1 VSEYVAGEASALL
14 AGFVA
19 GSRVAGYQLEGQI
32 GAGGMA
38 VVFRARDERLG
49 RMVALKILAP
59 GLATDAS
66 FRQRFIR
73 ESRAAA
79 AVDDP
84 HIIPVYEAGE
94 ASGVLFIAM
103 RLVRGGDV
111 RSLIYRQGPLPPA
124 RVAAIIS
131 PVASALDAAHAAGLV
146 HRDVKPANM
155 LVDTRPGRPDH
166 VYLSDFG
173 LSKGA
178 QSSLG
183 LTGSGQFLGTPN
195 YSAPEQIQGRLVDGR
210 TDQYALACVTFEMLT
225 GEAPFERDQ
234 GMAVIW
240 AHLSEPPPSL
250 ASRRPGLPAAADGV
264 LARALAKEPGERFAS
279 GQEFADALR
288 EALGLASYDT
298 DLWAARAARD
308 PATAGQPAVGPVTVT
323 ALTAAGP
330 VVGATDISD
339 AASGPSSKRYSMVR
353 PGREARRGPGPA
365 AGLSAAEER
374 IVAGVAVSVAFSRDG
389 NTLATGNYDGSTYL
403 WQIATGRVT
412 AILADVDSTSVA
424 SVAFSPDGTM
434 LAAGDSGGGTH
445 LWNVASR
452 RQIATLAAASQ
463 HAQRAGVAS
472 VAFSPDGTTVAAG
485 DSGGATRLWDVATLR
500 VTATLADVD
509 SASVASVA
517 FSPDGTMLAA
527 GGSGGATRL
536 WDVATGRAVAILA
549 DLDGAGVASVAFSPD
564 GKVLATG
571 NYNGNT
577 YLWDM
582 ATGQVIATL
591 ADPGS
596 VGVYSVAFG
605 PDGTSLA
612 TGDSGGST
620 YLWDVATG
628 QVIATLAD
636 PGSVGVYSVA
646 FSPDGRTLATSDYD
660 GEIYLWHLG

>member
-1 VSEYVAGEASALL
+1 MSEYVPGEASALL

-19 GSRVAGYQLEGQI
+19 GSRVAGYQLEGQL

-59 GLATDAS
+59 GLATDAA

-103 RLVRGGDV
+103 RLVPGGDV
-111 RSLIYRQGPLPPA
+111 RSLIHRQGPLPPA
-124 RVAAIIS
+124 RAAAIIS

-155 LVDTRPGRPDH
+155 LVDARPGRPDH

-178 QSSLG
+178 QSSIA

-210 TDQYALACVTFEMLT
+210 TDQYALACVAFEMLT

-250 ASRRPGLPAAADGV
+250 ASRQPGLPVKADKA
-264 LARALAKEPGERFAS
+264 LARALAKEPGDRFGS
-279 GQEFADALR
+279 CQEFADALR
-288 EALGLASYDT
+288 DALGLASYNT
-298 DLWAARAARD
+298 DLWAARSARGAA
-308 PATAGQPAVGPVTVT
+308 PAAQPAVGPVSVT

-330 VVGATDISD
+330 VVGAADIAD
-339 AASGPSSKRYSMVR
+339 APAGQLKKRYTTVFADLPVRRRR
-353 PGREARRGPGPA
+353 PG

-374 IVAGVAVSVAFSRDG
+374 IVAGVAMSVAFSRDG

-403 WQIATGRVT
+403 WRIATGRVT
-412 AILADVDSTSVA
+412 AILADPDSAGVT
-424 SVAFSPDGTM
+424 SVAFSPDGKT
-434 LAAGDSGGGTH
+434 LAAGDVGGRTF
-445 LWNVASR
+445 LWDINTG
-452 RQIATLAAASQ
+452 RQIAALAGVLK

-472 VAFSPDGTTVAAG
+472 VAFSPDGKTVAAG
-485 DSGGATRLWDVATLR
+485 GSGGSTHLWNVATGR
-500 VTATLADVD
+500 VTVILADLD
-509 SASVASVA
+509 SVSVASVA
-517 FSPDGTMLAA
+517 FSPDGKTVAA
-527 GGSGGATRL
+527 GEPGGRTCL
-536 WDVATGRAVAILA
+536 WDLATGRAAAILA
-549 DLDGAGVASVAFSPD
+549 DPDSAGVASVAFSPD
-564 GKVLATG
+564 GKVLAAG
-571 NYNGNT
+571 NYHGHT
-577 YLWDM
+577 YLWNV
-582 ATGQVIATL
+582 AAGHL
-591 ADPGS
+591 A
-596 VGVYSVAFG
+596 A
-605 PDGTSLA
+605 A
-612 TGDSGGST
+612 
-620 YLWDVATG
+620 
-628 QVIATLAD
+628 LAD

-646 FSPDGRTLATSDYD
+646 FSPDGKTLATGDSGGSTYLWDVAAGQVVAALADPGSVGVYSVAFSPDGMTLATSDYD
-660 GEIYLWHLG
+660 GGIYLWHLG